1 MATRSLTDLFLMMR
15 NNAIQSRLIYQ
26 EQNLLSQ
33 NENIPSNVTIFPPN
47 WAHELEHAQFQLQN
61 LRKKTDTLKELHK
74 KNLYRPS
81 LDDTTSEEQ
90 QIEELTREITLILGS
105 IHKVIQCIR
114 NQQQNGS
121 IKEQR
126 LKQNIVRTLAL
137 KLQEHTTEFRG
148 LQNSYLEQIK
158 SREQRLN
165 FFDVTNFKDMPVKV
179 MNDNESNDIDKNFM
193 MNTQRLTNDDKKNS
207 NSDKKF
213 VPTSLFGIKTENV
226 LSQSLTDK

>member
-1 MATRSLTDLFLMMR
+1 M
-15 NNAIQSRLIYQ
+15 
-26 EQNLLSQ
+26 
-33 NENIPSNVTIFPPN
+33 
-47 WAHELEHAQFQLQN
+47 
-61 LRKKTDTLKELHK
+61 
-74 KNLYRPS
+74 
-81 LDDTTSEEQ
+81 
-90 QIEELTREITLILGS
+90 GS

-148 LQNSYLEQIK
+148 LQNSYLDQIK

-165 FFDVTNFKDMPVKV
+165 FFDVTNFKAMPVNV
-179 MNDNESNDIDKNFM
+179 VNDNESNDIDKNFM

-226 LSQSLTDK
+226 LSQSLTDKMNFNKDDCKIN